1 MQGKATFKGHPV
13 HPMLVPFPIAFWVGS
28 LIADILHFA
37 TGAAVWTPMGTG
49 LIAAGIIGAL
59 LAAIAGFV
67 DYTTAP
73 MDVKTKRTATRH
85 LTLNLI
91 IVTVYA
97 VNLYLRWRVP
107 EIPAGYV
114 LSILAVL
121 ALMYSGWLG
130 GDLVYDHKVGVEE
143 PADKER
149 RKSDRRRRGVP
160 ASSPTRR

>member
-1 MQGKATFKGHPV
+1 
-13 HPMLVPFPIAFWVGS
+13 
-28 LIADILHFA
+28 
-37 TGAAVWTPMGTG
+37 MGTG

-73 MDVKTKRTATRH
+73 MDAKTKRMATEH
-85 LTLNLI
+85 LTINLV
-91 IVTVYA
+91 IVA
-97 VNLYLRWRVP
+97 VFALNLYLRWRVP

-114 LSILAVL
+114 LSVLAIL

-149 RKSDRRRRGVP
+149 RKTEGRRRGIP

>member
-1 MQGKATFKGHPV
+1 MQGKATVKGHPI

-28 LIADILHFA
+28 LIADILHFV
-37 TGAAVWTPMGTG
+37 TGAEVWTPMGTG

-73 MDVKTKRTATRH
+73 MDAKTKRTATEH
-85 LTLNLI
+85 LTINLV
-91 IVTVYA
+91 IVA
-97 VNLYLRWRVP
+97 VFALNLYLRWRVP

-114 LSILAVL
+114 LSVLAIL

-143 PADKER
+143 PADKGWLP
-149 RKSDRRRRGVP
+149 S
-160 ASSPTRR
+160 ASSSSW